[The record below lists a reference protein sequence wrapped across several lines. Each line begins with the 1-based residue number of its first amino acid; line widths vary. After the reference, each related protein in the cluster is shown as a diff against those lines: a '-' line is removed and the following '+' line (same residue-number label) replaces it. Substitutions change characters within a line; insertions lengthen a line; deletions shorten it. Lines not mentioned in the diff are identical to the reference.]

1 MALVQ
6 LSEGY
11 NSRKSR
17 ALFAL
22 LVAVCAVGEKMP
34 CFSLM
39 VPKS

>member
-6 LSEGY
+6 LSEAY

-22 LVAVCAVGEKMP
+22 LVGVCAVGRRDALFQFEGT
-34 CFSLM
+34 
-39 VPKS
+39 